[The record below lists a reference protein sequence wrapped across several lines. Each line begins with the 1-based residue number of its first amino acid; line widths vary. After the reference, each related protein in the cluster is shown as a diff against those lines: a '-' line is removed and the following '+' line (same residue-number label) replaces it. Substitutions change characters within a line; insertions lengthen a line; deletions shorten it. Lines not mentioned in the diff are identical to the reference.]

1 MHPFIIAACAAAG
14 KPATLTLDK
23 PTTLTLDSAK
33 ALHTNLR
40 RDAEALMRR
49 HSHPPFRSSTHRYSV
64 SHAPPSSPI
73 FNPVI
78 YGADPTGVKDST
90 AGLHAALHD
99 LLALANKSTSPTMAS
114 GIADLGGAT
123 LDLAGGQYLISK
135 PLVIPTMVG
144 NIHLRDG
151 TLRASTSFPPAM
163 WLVSVGNATTCKPM
177 LPSGKPD
184 HQASCNEGVTLSNM
198 LFDAAHVAAGGVYAG
213 AVMGTV
219 ITSGFFTGFT
229 QIGISIEH
237 GHEVMISETWLAA
250 CYWSDAARCHKGSSA
265 TSIGVRIDGNDHYMS
280 NVIVFDYTGVGVEVL
295 GAANLLEAVHT
306 WNGGGVGIALGSASS
321 PYGAH
326 QNRLLGCYL
335 DYNTLDMY
343 DPSSVVVESTFFL
356 ATHAIIHAVQGNI
369 DGLVMRYNSYTTA
382 QSVVL
387 DGTFTSAKGVV
398 ISDEMGAAKSTRSTK
413 EITQSI
419 WSAKP
424 LRFDFD
430 FADKLLFGWVED
442 VKYTV
447 TMKSGFVHHVARPS
461 NGTSVAVEV
470 VLVDALGTPAQSQSA
485 TVRMTVAQAI

>member
-1 MHPFIIAACAAAG
+1 MLLYVIASCAVID
-14 KPATLTLDK
+14 KPADLTLDA
-23 PTTLTLDSAK
+23 AK

-40 RDAEALMRR
+40 RDAEATMRR
-49 HSHPPFRSSTHRYSV
+49 HNHPLVSRSVKTAA
-64 SHAPPSSPI
+64 APGTWPV

-78 YGADPTGVKDST
+78 YGADPSGVKDST
-90 AGLHAALHD
+90 GAIHAALND
-99 LLALANKSTSPTMAS
+99 LFRQTNKSSGPTMAS

-135 PLVIPTMVG
+135 PIVIPPMVG
-144 NIHLRDG
+144 NLHLRDG
-151 TLRASTSFPPAM
+151 TLRASSSFPPAM
-163 WLVSVGNATTCKPM
+163 WLVSVGNATTCKPI

-184 HQASCNEGVTLSNM
+184 AQASCNEGVTLSNM

-219 ITSGFFTGFT
+219 ITSAFFTGFT

-237 GHEVMISETWLAA
+237 GHEVMVSETWLAS
-250 CYWSDAARCHKGSSA
+250 CYWSDAERCRKGSSA
-265 TSIGVRIDGNDHYMS
+265 SSIGVRIDGNDHYIF
-280 NVIVFDYTGVGVEVL
+280 NTIIFDYTGVGVEVL

-321 PYGAH
+321 SYGAH

-343 DPSSVVVESTFFL
+343 DPSSVVVESSFFL
-356 ATHAIIHAVQGNI
+356 ATHAILHAGAKGTI
-369 DGLVMRYNSYTTA
+369 DGLVMRYNSYTTP

-387 DGTFTSAKGVV
+387 DGAFTSAKGVV
-398 ISDEMGAAKSTRSTK
+398 ISGEMGAAKSTTATK
-413 EITQSI
+413 ELTRSFDAAQ
-419 WSAKP
+419 ARGGA

-430 FADKLLFGWVED
+430 FADELLFGWIED

-447 TMKSGFVHHVARPS
+447 TMKSGFAHHVARPA
-461 NGTSVAVEV
+461 NGTSVVVELA
-470 VLVDALGTPAQSQSA
+470 LVDVLGLPAPQSA
-485 TVRMTVAQAI
+485 TLRMTVTQAV